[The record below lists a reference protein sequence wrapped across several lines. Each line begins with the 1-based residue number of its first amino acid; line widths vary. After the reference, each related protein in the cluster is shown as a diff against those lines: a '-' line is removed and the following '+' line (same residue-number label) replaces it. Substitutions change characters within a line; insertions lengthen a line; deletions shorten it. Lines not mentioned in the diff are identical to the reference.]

1 MTRWLGQ
8 ITRGKTA
15 PNRLRKTDV
24 FLAVAFGERVRHLRG
39 WYVDLGYGAYPVTSL
54 ETLVRLRPLNPRLR
68 VLGVEIDPAR
78 VAEALPYAREGL
90 TFRQGGFNLPLQAGE
105 RVSVVRAFNV
115 LRQYAEA
122 EVDAALTALSA
133 SMDAGALLIEG
144 TCDPTGRL
152 MTFNLYEH
160 NGLALHPTALVLCP
174 SRHADF
180 LPRQL
185 QAVLPKNFI
194 HHAEPGG
201 PIDQFFGAWHASWQ
215 AARARA
221 IGWPQVF
228 AQAAVRLADHYGYA
242 VDKRPN
248 LLRRGFLC
256 LRGGF

>member
-1 MTRWLGQ
+1 MPRWLGQ

-24 FLAVAFGERVRHLRG
+24 FLAVAFAERVRHLRG

-54 ETLVRLRPLNPRLR
+54 ETLTRLRRLNPRLQ

-78 VAEALPYAREGL
+78 VAEAQPYAREGL
-90 TFRQGGFNLPLQAGE
+90 TFRQGGFNLPLHAGE
-105 RVSVVRAFNV
+105 QASVIRAFNV
-115 LRQYAEA
+115 LRQYPEA
-122 EVDAALTALSA
+122 EVAAALAALSA
-133 SMDAGALLIEG
+133 GAEAGALLLEG

-152 MTFNLYEH
+152 MTFNVYTHDGTTWQLDS
-160 NGLALHPTALVLCP
+160 LVFAP
-174 SRHADF
+174 AVRAGF

-194 HHAEPGG
+194 HHAGPGG
-201 PIDQFFGAWHASWQ
+201 RIDQFFAAWQASWQ
-215 AARARA
+215 AARAQATAWR
-221 IGWPQVF
+221 QVF
-228 AQAAVRLADHYGYA
+228 AQAGARLADHYGYP

-248 LLRRGFLC
+248 LLRRGFLR